1 MKKRTFYVVASFAFL
16 ALTITSCGSES
27 TEHVEETVVETEE
40 EEEEVTEEEAVET
53 FSAETFF
60 SEKGCVACHQADTKT
75 IGPALTEI
83 TKGYN
88 EDGVALAKFFNGE
101 ADAIID
107 PAQAPLMAPQVK
119 IIQDLS
125 EDERNALI
133 DFIFSHKE

>member
-1 MKKRTFYVVASFAFL
+1 MKKRTFYAAASFAFL

-27 TEHVEETVVETEE
+27 TEHVEETVIETEE
-40 EEEEVTEEEAVET
+40 VVVET

-60 SEKGCVACHQADTKT
+60 SEKGCVACHQVDTKT

-107 PAQAPLMAPQVK
+107 PAQAPLMAPQIK
-119 IIQDLS
+119 ITQNLS
-125 EDERNALI
+125 EDERNALA
-133 DFIFSHKE
+133 DYIFSHKE

>member
-1 MKKRTFYVVASFAFL
+1 MKKRTFYAVASFAFL

-27 TEHVEETVVETEE
+27 TEHVEETVIETEE
-40 EEEEVTEEEAVET
+40 VVTEEVVVET

-119 IIQDLS
+119 ITQDLS
-125 EDERNALI
+125 EDDRNALV